1 MVFGGDDD
9 FVKAVSYELDEEGN
23 FKKTI
28 HRIFLFLKGN
38 FQEVIKYKAGTSML
52 GNHNRIWIKG
62 FTSDSNG
69 LIEEMAHGDLSIKF
83 ELLISMI
90 SS

>member
-28 HRIFLFLKGN
+28 HRILLFLKGN

-52 GNHNRIWIKG
+52 WE
-62 FTSDSNG
+62 S
-69 LIEEMAHGDLSIKF
+69 
-83 ELLISMI
+83 
-90 SS
+90 